1 MDMNGKFYDRISI
14 HTRFGKNIVLIE
26 HEVLRR
32 KRLDELSGYGL
43 FLDGRSAGL
52 FLDYVSRQEETAPT
66 IRQCKCIGWNSVH
79 GNVSFLDF
87 QNDRSLC
94 YTGSMDIAPKGEN
107 CQVPEKIDSLVES
120 SPGLTL
126 ALTASLSAALIGLFA
141 QSGYMVEPL
150 LLHFFGQSSSGKT
163 TALQLA
169 ASCWGN
175 PAMGTG
181 LLNSWHSTDNAILAR
196 VNDNF
201 GYALCFDESSI
212 GERDY
217 SSLIYCISQGRDK
230 DRLSKS
236 CELQPQKHFATAIL
250 SSGENSL
257 IANCNKNVGLR
268 ARILEFFN
276 LPFTESSTHSDAI
289 KTFVSEHYGILG
301 PAFAKA
307 LSTYSVNV
315 LWKKLLGEKKGLESL
330 LSEDQLPIT
339 ERLCSKY
346 ALLTLTARLA
356 NKHLGLHLDT
366 DMIYQVLIEHHNAY
380 KEDVDQGSRAYQALL
395 EWIIKNRS
403 KLQQNLEIVN
413 LPVEG
418 SIKGTTVSLLP
429 STYENIMKDAGFQ
442 DIKVISNVLRKNDI
456 LRPEKKNGLQAR
468 VVINGVKTPCY
479 RLDLPDLLSTLK
491 PSLNLNAPENITTT
505 NDEINF

>member
-1 MDMNGKFYDRISI
+1 M
-14 HTRFGKNIVLIE
+14 
-26 HEVLRR
+26 
-32 KRLDELSGYGL
+32 SGYGL

-52 FLDYVSRQEETAPT
+52 FLDYISSQEEIAPVV
-66 IRQCKCIGWNSVH
+66 RQYKRVGWNSEQ

-94 YTGSMDIAPKGEN
+94 YTGNMDIAPKGEN
-107 CQVPEKIDSLVES
+107 CQVPEKIDSLVEN

-126 ALTASLSAALIGLFA
+126 ALTASLSAALIGLFS
-141 QSGYMVEPL
+141 QSGLIMDPL

-175 PAMGTG
+175 PAMGAG

-217 SSLIYCISQGRDK
+217 SSLIYSLSQGRDK
-230 DRLSKS
+230 DRLGKD
-236 CELQPQKHFATAIL
+236 CQLQPQKRFATAIL

-276 LPFTESSTHSDAI
+276 LNFTSSSTHSDTV
-289 KTFVSEHYGILG
+289 KTYVSEHYGILG
-301 PAFAKA
+301 LAFAKA
-307 LSTYSVNV
+307 LSAYSVNI
-315 LWKKLLGEKKGLESL
+315 LWKKLLGEKKGLQSL
-330 LSEDQLPIT
+330 LSEDKLPIT

-356 NKHLGLHLDT
+356 NKHLGLNLDT
-366 DMIYQVLIEHHNAY
+366 DMVYEVLIEHHNAY

-395 EWIIKNRS
+395 EWVIKNRG

-418 SIKGTTVSLLP
+418 NIKGTTVSLLP
-429 STYENIMKDAGFQ
+429 STFEAIMKDAGFQ
-442 DIKVISNVLRKNDI
+442 DIKVISHVLRENDI

-479 RLDLPDLLSTLK
+479 RIHLPDLMTSTLK
-491 PSLNLNAPENITTT
+491 PSLNLNAPENITTMD
-505 NDEINF
+505 DEIDF